1 MSIETKVTGR
11 LVTAKLICDSC
22 KTTIAISAST
32 GIDAAERGLP
42 KERYKDQ
49 NWGHECARCRQ
60 LRCGGYDKWVTRT
73 SEGEA

>member
-1 MSIETKVTGR
+1 MSVDISVVGKKVT
-11 LVTAKLICDSC
+11 ADLICDSC
-22 KTTIAISAST
+22 GVIIASFQDT